1 MREERKQMQGAR
13 TGSHSYSI
21 LQGKSKR
28 CYFTD
33 TETGPLERHHIYF
46 GAGMRQIS
54 DKHGFWVWLK
64 PEWHRGTQ
72 GVHGRDGHKIDL
84 RLKQD
89 CQRKF
94 EEAHSREEFMAIVG
108 RNYLPTAQEGA
119 ADEVCFAKQSGE
131 QPDEPEGKPQ
141 MPADTGGFYLL

>member
-1 MREERKQMQGAR
+1 MQGAR

-64 PEWHRGTQ
+64 PEWHRGTS

-84 RLKQD
+84 RLKRD
-89 CQRKF
+89 CQNLRRHTAEKNLWQSLGGTIWGMNQKENRRCLRIQVGF
-94 EEAHSREEFMAIVG
+94 IYCRRCERGIRHSTDNACG
-108 RNYLPTAQEGA
+108 
-119 ADEVCFAKQSGE
+119 
-131 QPDEPEGKPQ
+131 GKRIC
-141 MPADTGGFYLL
+141 

>member
-1 MREERKQMQGAR
+1 MQGAR
-13 TGSHSYSI
+13 KGSHNYSI

-33 TETGPLERHHIYF
+33 TEMGPLERHHIYF

-94 EEAHSREEFMAIVG
+94 EETHSREEFMAIIG
-108 RNYLPTAQEGA
+108 RNYL
-119 ADEVCFAKQSGE
+119 S
-131 QPDEPEGKPQ
+131 DEPEGKPQ

>member
-1 MREERKQMQGAR
+1 MQGAR
-13 TGSHSYSI
+13 KGSHNYSI

-64 PEWHRGTQ
+64 PEWHRGTS
-72 GVHGRDGHKIDL
+72 GVHGRDGHKVDL

-89 CQRKF
+89 CQRRF
-94 EEAHSREEFMAIVG
+94 EETHSREEFMAIISSVLIAG
-108 RNYLPTAQEGA
+108 RRLIGVRINWLRETVNRLRKYAQKEDGLP
-119 ADEVCFAKQSGE
+119 F
-131 QPDEPEGKPQ
+131 
-141 MPADTGGFYLL
+141 